1 MKKILKIVLPLIVV
15 IGLVIFL
22 CIKVGIIANQ
32 KERFFYNKLESF
44 INSNK
49 TEIPL
54 KELTNFEWDYVVIG
68 EEKTKNDHFDN
79 YKLYYDVVSFYND
92 DKLAKKINTSD
103 LNSKKCCI
111 YFVNEKFP
119 NEQKIIVGNNI
130 LLKKY
135 PETNTKLFQDLEN
148 LPTYYKILFIK

>member
-54 KELTNFEWDYVVIG
+54 KELTNFEWDYVCFINPYG
-68 EEKTKNDHFDN
+68 GILNEKFRY
-79 YKLYYDVVSFYND
+79 YKLDKKLPSNND
-92 DKLAKKINTSD
+92 SRYSIVFFQINKKIGIVLSFNRDARGVIKSD
-103 LNSKKCCI
+103 LNQNICNI
-111 YFVNEKFP
+111 NEESF
-119 NEQKIIVGNNI
+119 
-130 LLKKY
+130 LKKKQ
-135 PETNTKLFQDLEN
+135 EEIIFN
-148 LPTYYKILFIK
+148 